1 MCKDCGCSGH
11 HHEHSHHHD
20 HDHSHDHHHHDH
32 THGHGEHTHT
42 RPDGTTYTH
51 THSEAEKREIA
62 IGSAILSAN
71 DRVAAENRGWFRG
84 RKLTAFNLIS
94 SPGSGKTTL
103 LCKTLEKLASE
114 GIKAAVIV
122 GDQYGDIDAKRM
134 QSTGCA
140 VTQIETHSSCH
151 LDAARVQSVLDSAVP
166 EGTEILFIENV
177 GNLVCP
183 VAFDLGEHAK
193 IALLSTPEGEEKPL
207 KYPALFAAAELVLI
221 TKCDLEAALD
231 WNHSMCIKNI
241 NQVNPNVQ
249 TMCISTKTEEGF
261 NNWIDFLKQHIN
273 K

>member
-11 HHEHSHHHD
+11 HYEHSHHHHD
-20 HDHSHDHHHHDH
+20 HGHDHSHDHS
-32 THGHGEHTHT
+32 HGEHTHT
-42 RPDGTTYTH
+42 RPDGTVYTH
-51 THSEAEKREIA
+51 THSEAENREIA

-71 DRVAAENRGWFRG
+71 DRIAAENRGWFRS
-84 RKLTAFNLIS
+84 RRITAYNLIS

-103 LCKTLEKLASE
+103 LVKTLEKLSAE
-114 GIKAAVIV
+114 GIKTAVIV

-134 QSTGCA
+134 QATGCA

-151 LDAARVQSVLDSAVP
+151 LDAARVQNVLESAVP
-166 EGTEILFIENV
+166 EGTQILFIENV

-183 VAFDLGEHAK
+183 VAFDLGEKAK

-231 WNHSMCIKNI
+231 WNYQMSVENIK
-241 NQVNPNVQ
+241 QVNPNVQ
-249 TMCISTKTEEGF
+249 IMRVSAKTEEGF
-261 NNWIDFLKQHIN
+261 ADWIEFLKKN
-273 K
+273 L

>member
-11 HHEHSHHHD
+11 HHEHTHH
-20 HDHSHDHHHHDH
+20 HSHDHGHEH
-32 THGHGEHTHT
+32 HGEHTHT

-51 THSEAEKREIA
+51 THNEAEKREIA

-71 DRVAAENRGWFRG
+71 DRIAAENRGWFRG
-84 RKLTAFNLIS
+84 RKILALNLIS

-103 LCKTLEKLASE
+103 LVKTLEKLNQQN
-114 GIKAAVIV
+114 IKAAVIV

-134 QSTGCA
+134 QATNCA

-151 LDAARVQSVLDSAVP
+151 LDAARVQSVLEDAVP
-166 EGTEILFIENV
+166 EGTQILFIENV

-183 VAFDLGEHAK
+183 VAFDLGENAK

-207 KYPALFAAAELVLI
+207 KYPALFAAAEMVLI
-221 TKCDLEAALD
+221 TKSDLETALD
-231 WNHSMCIKNI
+231 WNYQLSVNNIK
-241 NQVNPNVQ
+241 QVNPDVQ
-249 TMCISTKTEEGF
+249 IMRVSAKTEEGLD
-261 NNWIDFLKQHIN
+261 NWIKFLIEKLQ

>member
-103 LCKTLEKLASE
+103 LCKTLEKLATE

-122 GDQYGDIDAKRM
+122 GDQYLTSGTSKTSFTPLLQHKKLPCIPV
-134 QSTGCA
+134 STL
-140 VTQIETHSSCH
+140 VE
-151 LDAARVQSVLDSAVP
+151 ARESWLHP
-166 EGTEILFIENV
+166 EE
-177 GNLVCP
+177 
-183 VAFDLGEHAK
+183 
-193 IALLSTPEGEEKPL
+193 
-207 KYPALFAAAELVLI
+207 
-221 TKCDLEAALD
+221 
-231 WNHSMCIKNI
+231 
-241 NQVNPNVQ
+241 
-249 TMCISTKTEEGF
+249 
-261 NNWIDFLKQHIN
+261 
-273 K
+273 

>member
-11 HHEHSHHHD
+11 HHEHTHHHD
-20 HDHSHDHHHHDH
+20 HDHDHAHTHDHA
-32 THGHGEHTHT
+32 HGEHTHT
-42 RPDGTTYTH
+42 RPDGTVYTH
-51 THSEAEKREIA
+51 THNEAEIREIA
-62 IGSAILSAN
+62 IGTAILSAN

-84 RKLTAFNLIS
+84 RKITAFNLIS

-103 LCKTLEKLASE
+103 LVKTLEKLTAD

-134 QSTGCA
+134 QATGCA

-151 LDAARVQSVLDSAVP
+151 LDAARIQSVLESAVP
-166 EGTEILFIENV
+166 ENTDILFIENV

-183 VAFDLGEHAK
+183 VAFDLGENAK

-207 KYPALFAAAELVLI
+207 KYPALFAAAELVLV

-231 WNHSMCIKNI
+231 WNYSLCLKNI
-241 NQVNPNVQ
+241 NQVNPDVQ
-249 TMCISTKTEEGF
+249 TMRISTRTEEGF
-261 NNWIDFLKQHIN
+261 SNWIEFLKNKIN